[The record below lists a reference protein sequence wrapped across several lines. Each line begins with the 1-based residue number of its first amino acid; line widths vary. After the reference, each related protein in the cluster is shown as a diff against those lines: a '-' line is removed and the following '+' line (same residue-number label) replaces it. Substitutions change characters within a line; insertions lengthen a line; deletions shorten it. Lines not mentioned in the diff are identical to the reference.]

1 MAKQPP
7 NMQSPFGTPIIGGG
21 GKPELDER
29 IFMNIISGIN
39 SNMGNAMQA
48 LAAINVRLDELN
60 GIARLQT
67 MILAQDKPMPVDIG
81 RFVRISGRVMHPH
94 LWGLL
99 FKDDDEE
106 PSEDKYLKVVGE
118 WSEIT
123 GVKLNL
129 TGDFAVQEFDEMK
142 KNIEKAA
149 KKQAEED
156 EVDAADAKEDG
167 YVDTTESTD

>member
-1 MAKQPP
+1 MAKQMPP
-7 NMQSPFGTPIIGGG
+7 NMNAPFGVPTIGGQP
-21 GKPELDER
+21 KPELDER
-29 IFMNIISGIN
+29 IFMNIIAGIN
-39 SNMGNAMQA
+39 SNMSNAMQA

-99 FKDDDEE
+99 FKDEDEE
-106 PSEDKYLKVVGE
+106 PSEDKYLKCVGE

-142 KNIEKAA
+142 KKVEEAA
-149 KKQAEED
+149 EKQAKED
-156 EVDAADAKEDG
+156 EVKAEDEK
-167 YVDTTESTD
+167 DESSLSE